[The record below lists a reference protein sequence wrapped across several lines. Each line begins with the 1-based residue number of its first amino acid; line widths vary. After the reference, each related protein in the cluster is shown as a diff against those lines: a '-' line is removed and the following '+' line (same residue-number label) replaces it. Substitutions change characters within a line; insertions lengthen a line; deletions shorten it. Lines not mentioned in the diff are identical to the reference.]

1 MKKFNKFLL
10 ILTFFF
16 ASSAS
21 SSELIAFL
29 DMDFIMNQ
37 SKAGIQI
44 TKELSKNHK
53 ANIENFKKQ
62 EEFLKEEEKKIIAQK
77 NILDKAEFE
86 KKIVSLRE
94 KANKYRIE
102 RKEIIDNLTKKKI
115 QATAKLLDQIR
126 PILAEYSANKSISI
140 IIEKKNIIIGKS
152 ELDITKDILS
162 IVDKKISKIK
172 IN

>member
-1 MKKFNKFLL
+1 MKKLYKLLL
-10 ILTFFF
+10 ILTFLFG
-16 ASSAS
+16 SVAS

-29 DMDFIMNQ
+29 DMDFIMNK
-37 SKAGIQI
+37 SKAGVQI
-44 TKELSKNHK
+44 TEELSKNHK
-53 ANIENFKKQ
+53 ANIEKFKKQ
-62 EEFLKEEEKKIIAQK
+62 EDALKEEEKKIIAQK
-77 NILDKAEFE
+77 NILEKTEFE
-86 KKIVSLRE
+86 KKIVTLRE

-102 RKEIIDNLTKKKI
+102 RRNIIDNLTKKKI

-126 PILAEYSANKSISI
+126 PILAEYSADKSISL

-152 ELDITKDILS
+152 ELDITKDVLS